1 MGGRPPETS
10 DREILAIFAKSEDP
24 VLSTGEISVVLSYSQ
39 PGTYRRL
46 QKLEE
51 EGLLRSKMIGDSKAW
66 WLTED
71 GQRFLEDT
79 DADFATDLE
88 NS

>member
-1 MGGRPPETS
+1 MGGRPPDTT
-10 DREILAIFAKSEDP
+10 DREILVLFRDADDP
-24 VLSTGEISVVLSYSQ
+24 VLSTSDIADQLSYSLQ
-39 PGTYRRL
+39 GTLSRL
-46 QKLEE
+46 TTLEQE
-51 EGLLRSKMIGDSKAW
+51 KVLDSRKIGNAKAW

-88 NS
+88 DS